1 MLCVATSAACLLE
14 GTREMQAEAEARTQE
29 QDNSGRAGKTG
40 PPCGSRCPQP
50 FPQILRDM
58 ISALEIQSR
67 EGTLV
72 FLKLEAEFWLF
83 IQQNIPMD
91 YLGVKR

>member
-1 MLCVATSAACLLE
+1 MGLSVPSPLPTSSE
-14 GTREMQAEAEARTQE
+14 I
-29 QDNSGRAGKTG
+29 N
-40 PPCGSRCPQP
+40 
-50 FPQILRDM
+50 
-58 ISALEIQSR
+58 ALEIRSR

-91 YLGVKR
+91 YLGVKS